1 MSFTRNLADK
11 YGENIIGYCHKKT
24 RLDAAKS
31 ASRKVVHK
39 TAEATGEL
47 IENQITEQILKAK
60 LCLLWIQE
68 MLKTSLLHQKKARN
82 AKRIK
87 TGIIKWNN
95 AKYRSY

>member
-11 YGENIIGYCHKKT
+11 YGENIIGYCHKIT

-60 LCLLWIQE
+60 SVSVVNSRNVEDVIAPPE
-68 MLKTSLLHQKKARN
+68 KGKKC
-82 AKRIK
+82 
-87 TGIIKWNN
+87 
-95 AKYRSY
+95 

>member
-39 TAEATGEL
+39 TAESTGEL

-60 LCLLWIQE
+60 SVSVVNSRNVEDVIAPPE
-68 MLKTSLLHQKKARN
+68 KGKKC
-82 AKRIK
+82 
-87 TGIIKWNN
+87 
-95 AKYRSY
+95 

>member
-60 LCLLWIQE
+60 SVFVVNSRNVEDVIAPPE
-68 MLKTSLLHQKKARN
+68 KGKKC
-82 AKRIK
+82 
-87 TGIIKWNN
+87 
-95 AKYRSY
+95 

>member
-60 LCLLWIQE
+60 SVSVVNSRNVEDVIALPE
-68 MLKTSLLHQKKARN
+68 KGKKC
-82 AKRIK
+82 
-87 TGIIKWNN
+87 
-95 AKYRSY
+95 

>member
-60 LCLLWIQE
+60 SVSVVNSRNVEDVIAPPE
-68 MLKTSLLHQKKARN
+68 KGKKC
-82 AKRIK
+82 
-87 TGIIKWNN
+87 
-95 AKYRSY
+95 